1 MRHVATIC
9 FHQVRRIVFD
19 TGTVAWLIGVPLA
32 LIGVLGSSLQF
43 FMSSGF
49 VPVEPYRIV
58 IAEDG
63 GDVAAAVAQSLHDMS
78 QYFGVVTAET
88 RDAARAMVARRE
100 ADAAI
105 VFSATNAPTL
115 SVISA
120 PDAIVTE
127 MLMPIV
133 REVSLHV
140 QAGRAKTVAHALAT
154 GETVPSIHVV
164 HEVPQTG
171 AGGRA
176 LSNVRATFGI
186 YLVFAFSA
194 LFGRGVALHNE
205 YKDGTLQ
212 RIVAGGVAY
221 GEVVAGHVLTIFLI
235 GAVQAAVVL
244 TVTGFLGTL
253 WLTAGWGVL
262 VVTLLGTVFV
272 ASGLAICLSG
282 LVRST
287 MLIGWLTGGVPTLL
301 AMTGGAFFP
310 LEAAPLALQ
319 KVARINP
326 VYWVMELFEEGYVY
340 EGVAGQL
347 WPLSVLLLIGML
359 GAVIGIQG
367 LRRVEL

>member
-1 MRHVATIC
+1 MTGAL
-9 FHQVRRIVFD
+9 RRIIVMAVTTIRRMFNSPSD
-19 TGTVAWLIGVPLA
+19 VMWMLVMPVLFSLMVTSLFGGGAGSMPTVYV
-32 LIGVLGSSLQF
+32 VN
-43 FMSSGF
+43 
-49 VPVEPYRIV
+49 
-58 IAEDG
+58 EDG
-63 GDVAAAVAQSLHDMS
+63 TAFARSFIDELAAGNVAVRELERDEAVAAL
-78 QYFGVVTAET
+78 AET
-88 RDAARAMVARRE
+88 RNALAIVLPARF
-100 ADAAI
+100 ADAVA
-105 VFSATNAPTL
+105 AGGPTL
-115 SVISA
+115 EFLRSGSS
-120 PDAIVTE
+120 DADVV
-127 MLMPIV
+127 L
-133 REVSLHV
+133 REIET
-140 QAGRAKTVAHALAT
+140 RAKTVAHALAT

-272 ASGLAICLSG
+272 TSGLAICLSG